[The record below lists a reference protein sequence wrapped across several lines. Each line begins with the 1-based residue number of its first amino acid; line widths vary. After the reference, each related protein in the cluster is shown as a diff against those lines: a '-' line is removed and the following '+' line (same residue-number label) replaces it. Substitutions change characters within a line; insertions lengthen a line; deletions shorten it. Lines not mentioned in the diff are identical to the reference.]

1 MSVSRFMSS
10 FAIILCTVT
19 LTSACSGPEAT
30 DSEVRT
36 QPAETNPATVAKQV
50 VAELLSVPVTEVTI
64 VSTRAQEFS
73 DSSLGCPEPGM
84 SYLQAL
90 TSGHQVIV
98 EADGRRFDIR
108 VSGGHGKICHRQKTG
123 KNPGKPPVNTPASAL
138 IDLARHDLAKFL
150 QTEVA
155 QIAVLEV
162 RPFNAGTPIKGCT
175 PDCGN
180 SKEQCGYMI
189 GLFHDGRRYDYHAN
203 QNEVEPCP
211 PILTM

>member
-10 FAIILCTVT
+10 VAIILCAVT

-30 DSEVRT
+30 DSEVKP

-50 VAELLSVPVTEVTI
+50 VAEFLSVPVTEVTI

-150 QTEVA
+150 QTEVE

-162 RPFNAGTPIKGCT
+162 QPFNAGTPIKGCT
-175 PDCGN
+175 PDCRN
-180 SKEQCGYMI
+180 SKERCGYMI

-211 PILTM
+211 PILTI